1 VTLIL
6 VRRVVVWWLCTAQ
19 KNVSGGWR
27 GGEGEWDAQRPKGR
41 VDVYHPFV
49 GVRWVEA
56 CLLLG

>member
-1 VTLIL
+1 MVA
-6 VRRVVVWWLCTAQ
+6 VYCT